1 MSNHKELQRLLTS
14 TISYRELEARI
25 AFDAAIVA
33 TAVETIADEPP
44 VNAESTEALEPESNS
59 SPATDSL
66 TAALAAL
73 PGETATSSGIVF
85 IDASIADLDTLI
97 ASIDTAYEIVLL
109 EANRDGVE
117 QIAEVLSARSGVEA
131 IHFVSHGDQAEL
143 FLGTARLTLQSMDG
157 EYADELAVIG
167 EALTDNG
174 DLLIYGCNFGEGELG
189 QEAASR
195 LAELTGADV
204 AASTDLTGHVD
215 RGGDWDL
222 EFKVGSVETAAAV
235 DTAAAQEWAGLLT
248 ETTLVSH
255 EPALSELPD
264 KSHEV
269 KSDQNWGQTFS
280 YDSPGA
286 TYEVDKVGLVFY
298 RDSDASSQTITVS
311 IRSSWNGA
319 TIASGTISS
328 TSLSVG
334 ESWATVDLSST
345 ATLNDN
351 TTYYIRVGSNT
362 QDGKIYVGIDNASAI
377 YPDGDA
383 IDKDGIGLPGQDA
396 AFRIIDVNAAPV
408 ITSGGGGATAN
419 VNAAE
424 NQTSVT
430 TVTAS
435 DADVPANTLTFSITG
450 GADAALF
457 SINATNGV
465 VTFDS
470 APDFETPT
478 DFDGDGVYEVTVEVA
493 DGNGDSDSQAISVTV
508 TDDSTE
514 TVADNFDDGAGGSS
528 GYSGNDGTQNWTGD
542 WQELGES
549 NGPFSGRVRADGTP
563 QALEIGGEDV
573 IITGRGALREAD
585 LTGATSATL
594 TFDVWRSVGRTDGSV
609 TLAISNNGGGSWTT
623 LQTYTIGSGT
633 PTSATAQNF
642 DISAYVASNTQIRFL
657 GSGLTGDDP
666 SFFYAD
672 NVQIEYT
679 VDNAAVITGDI
690 GYSGNEGDAVAGDLD
705 ASDVEG
711 LTDGTYFTVTTPATN
726 GTAAI
731 DATTGAW
738 TFTPTDPNWFG
749 SDAFTVTVTD
759 DLGGTT
765 TQLVSITLA
774 NVNDAP
780 VITGDISYSGNEG
793 DAVAGDLDATDVEG
807 LTDGT
812 YFTVT
817 TPATNGT
824 AAIDATTGAWTFT
837 PTDPNWFGS
846 DAFTVTVTDDLGG
859 TTTQLVSIT
868 LANVDDAAV
877 ITGDIGYAGNEGD
890 AVAGDLDATDV
901 EGLTDGTYFTVTTPA
916 TNGTAAIDAATGAWT
931 FTPTDPNWFGS
942 DSFTVTVTD
951 DLGGTTT
958 QLVSITLANVDDAT
972 VITGDV
978 SYSGNEGDAVAG
990 DLDAS
995 DVGGLTDL
1003 TYFTVTTPATNGTA
1017 AIDAAT
1023 GAWTFTPTDPNWFGS
1038 DSFTVTVTDDLGGT
1052 TTQLVSIT
1060 LANVDDA
1067 TVITGDVSYAGNE
1080 GDAVAGDLDASDV
1093 EGLTDLTYFTVTTPA
1108 TNGTAAIDAATGAW
1122 TFTPTDPNWFGSD
1135 SFTVTVTD
1143 DLGGTT
1149 TQLVSI
1155 TLANVNDA
1163 PAITSNGGG
1172 AAANVNAAEDQN
1184 AVTTVTSTDVDGG
1197 APAYAIIGG
1206 ADQALFSIDAAGVL
1220 TFNTAPD
1227 FEAPGDAGADNV
1239 YDVIVEV
1246 SDGSGGTDTQA
1257 IAVAVA
1263 NVNDAPAIT
1272 SDGGGAA
1279 ANVNAAENQNAV
1291 TTVTSTDVDGGAP
1304 AYAIIGGADQAL
1316 FSIDAAGVLTFN
1328 TAPDFEAPGDAGAD
1342 NVYNVIV
1349 EVSDGNGGTDTQAMP
1364 SPWPMSMKAHLSP
1377 GRSRSRNL
1385 SLSLNLRLSRNL
1397 SLGRS
1402 WNLSLSRNLKL
1413 CWSLSL
1419 SLNPSLCLNPSRN
1432 LSRNLSLSRNRSL
1445 SRNQRQQ
1452 RDRPPTMKVASSC

>member
-1 MSNHKELQRLLTS
+1 M
-14 TISYRELEARI
+14 
-25 AFDAAIVA
+25 
-33 TAVETIADEPP
+33 
-44 VNAESTEALEPESNS
+44 
-59 SPATDSL
+59 
-66 TAALAAL
+66 
-73 PGETATSSGIVF
+73 
-85 IDASIADLDTLI
+85 
-97 ASIDTAYEIVLL
+97 
-109 EANRDGVE
+109 
-117 QIAEVLSARSGVEA
+117 
-131 IHFVSHGDQAEL
+131 
-143 FLGTARLTLQSMDG
+143 
-157 EYADELAVIG
+157 
-167 EALTDNG
+167 
-174 DLLIYGCNFGEGELG
+174 
-189 QEAASR
+189 
-195 LAELTGADV
+195 
-204 AASTDLTGHVD
+204 
-215 RGGDWDL
+215 
-222 EFKVGSVETAAAV
+222 
-235 DTAAAQEWAGLLT
+235 
-248 ETTLVSH
+248 
-255 EPALSELPD
+255 
-264 KSHEV
+264 
-269 KSDQNWGQTFS
+269 
-280 YDSPGA
+280 
-286 TYEVDKVGLVFY
+286 
-298 RDSDASSQTITVS
+298 
-311 IRSSWNGA
+311 
-319 TIASGTISS
+319 
-328 TSLSVG
+328 
-334 ESWATVDLSST
+334 
-345 ATLNDN
+345 
-351 TTYYIRVGSNT
+351 
-362 QDGKIYVGIDNASAI
+362 
-377 YPDGDA
+377 
-383 IDKDGIGLPGQDA
+383 
-396 AFRIIDVNAAPV
+396 
-408 ITSGGGGATAN
+408 
-419 VNAAE
+419 
-424 NQTSVT
+424 
-430 TVTAS
+430 
-435 DADVPANTLTFSITG
+435 
-450 GADAALF
+450 
-457 SINATNGV
+457 
-465 VTFDS
+465 
-470 APDFETPT
+470 
-478 DFDGDGVYEVTVEVA
+478 
-493 DGNGDSDSQAISVTV
+493 
-508 TDDSTE
+508 
-514 TVADNFDDGAGGSS
+514 
-528 GYSGNDGTQNWTGD
+528 
-542 WQELGES
+542 
-549 NGPFSGRVRADGTP
+549 
-563 QALEIGGEDV
+563 
-573 IITGRGALREAD
+573 
-585 LTGATSATL
+585 
-594 TFDVWRSVGRTDGSV
+594 
-609 TLAISNNGGGSWTT
+609 
-623 LQTYTIGSGT
+623 
-633 PTSATAQNF
+633 
-642 DISAYVASNTQIRFL
+642 
-657 GSGLTGDDP
+657 
-666 SFFYAD
+666 
-672 NVQIEYT
+672 
-679 VDNAAVITGDI
+679 
-690 GYSGNEGDAVAGDLD
+690 
-705 ASDVEG
+705 
-711 LTDGTYFTVTTPATN
+711 
-726 GTAAI
+726 
-731 DATTGAW
+731 
-738 TFTPTDPNWFG
+738 
-749 SDAFTVTVTD
+749 
-759 DLGGTT
+759 
-765 TQLVSITLA
+765 
-774 NVNDAP
+774 
-780 VITGDISYSGNEG
+780 
-793 DAVAGDLDATDVEG
+793 
-807 LTDGT
+807 
-812 YFTVT
+812 
-817 TPATNGT
+817 
-824 AAIDATTGAWTFT
+824 
-837 PTDPNWFGS
+837 
-846 DAFTVTVTDDLGG
+846 
-859 TTTQLVSIT
+859 
-868 LANVDDAAV
+868 
-877 ITGDIGYAGNEGD
+877 
-890 AVAGDLDATDV
+890 
-901 EGLTDGTYFTVTTPA
+901 
-916 TNGTAAIDAATGAWT
+916 
-931 FTPTDPNWFGS
+931 
-942 DSFTVTVTD
+942 
-951 DLGGTTT
+951 
-958 QLVSITLANVDDAT
+958 
-972 VITGDV
+972 ITGDV

-1377 GRSRSRNL
+1377 GRSRSRSRNL

>member
-59 SPATDSL
+59 TPATDSL

-435 DADVPANTLTFSITG
+435 DADVRANTLTFSITG

-594 TFDVWRSVGRTDGSV
+594 TFDVWRSVGRTAGSV

-711 LTDGTYFTVTTPATN
+711 LTDRRL
-726 GTAAI
+726 
-731 DATTGAW
+731 
-738 TFTPTDPNWFG
+738 
-749 SDAFTVTVTD
+749 
-759 DLGGTT
+759 DLYPDRS
-765 TQLVSITLA
+765 QLV
-774 NVNDAP
+774 
-780 VITGDISYSGNEG
+780 
-793 DAVAGDLDATDVEG
+793 
-807 LTDGT
+807 
-812 YFTVT
+812 
-817 TPATNGT
+817 
-824 AAIDATTGAWTFT
+824 
-837 PTDPNWFGS
+837 
-846 DAFTVTVTDDLGG
+846 
-859 TTTQLVSIT
+859 
-868 LANVDDAAV
+868 
-877 ITGDIGYAGNEGD
+877 
-890 AVAGDLDATDV
+890 
-901 EGLTDGTYFTVTTPA
+901 
-916 TNGTAAIDAATGAWT
+916 
-931 FTPTDPNWFGS
+931 
-942 DSFTVTVTD
+942 
-951 DLGGTTT
+951 
-958 QLVSITLANVDDAT
+958 
-972 VITGDV
+972 
-978 SYSGNEGDAVAG
+978 
-990 DLDAS
+990 
-995 DVGGLTDL
+995 
-1003 TYFTVTTPATNGTA
+1003 
-1017 AIDAAT
+1017 
-1023 GAWTFTPTDPNWFGS
+1023 
-1038 DSFTVTVTDDLGGT
+1038 
-1052 TTQLVSIT
+1052 
-1060 LANVDDA
+1060 
-1067 TVITGDVSYAGNE
+1067 
-1080 GDAVAGDLDASDV
+1080 
-1093 EGLTDLTYFTVTTPA
+1093 
-1108 TNGTAAIDAATGAW
+1108 
-1122 TFTPTDPNWFGSD
+1122 
-1135 SFTVTVTD
+1135 
-1143 DLGGTT
+1143 
-1149 TQLVSI
+1149 
-1155 TLANVNDA
+1155 
-1163 PAITSNGGG
+1163 
-1172 AAANVNAAEDQN
+1172 
-1184 AVTTVTSTDVDGG
+1184 
-1197 APAYAIIGG
+1197 
-1206 ADQALFSIDAAGVL
+1206 
-1220 TFNTAPD
+1220 
-1227 FEAPGDAGADNV
+1227 
-1239 YDVIVEV
+1239 
-1246 SDGSGGTDTQA
+1246 
-1257 IAVAVA
+1257 
-1263 NVNDAPAIT
+1263 
-1272 SDGGGAA
+1272 
-1279 ANVNAAENQNAV
+1279 
-1291 TTVTSTDVDGGAP
+1291 
-1304 AYAIIGGADQAL
+1304 
-1316 FSIDAAGVLTFN
+1316 
-1328 TAPDFEAPGDAGAD
+1328 
-1342 NVYNVIV
+1342 
-1349 EVSDGNGGTDTQAMP
+1349 
-1364 SPWPMSMKAHLSP
+1364 
-1377 GRSRSRNL
+1377 R
-1385 SLSLNLRLSRNL
+1385 
-1397 SLGRS
+1397 LGR
-1402 WNLSLSRNLKL
+1402 LHRH
-1413 CWSLSL
+1413 
-1419 SLNPSLCLNPSRN
+1419 RH
-1432 LSRNLSLSRNRSL
+1432 R
-1445 SRNQRQQ
+1445 
-1452 RDRPPTMKVASSC
+1452 